1 MEEKR
6 ILFTGG
12 GTAGHVIVN
21 TALIP
26 YFHKSGWK
34 IDYIGSIS
42 GIERELI
49 SSFEYVTYHA
59 ISTGKLRRYL
69 SIENFKDP
77 FKILK
82 GVFQFWRIIG
92 RSNLHVIFSK
102 GGFVSVPVSLSGWLR
117 GVSIIKLASV
127 YTPGLVI
134 RLATL
139 FSKRILTSFPVTRN

>member
-1 MEEKR
+1 
-6 ILFTGG
+6 
-12 GTAGHVIVN
+12 
-21 TALIP
+21 IP

-49 SSFEYVTYHA
+49 SSFEYVTYHP

-82 GVFQFWRIIG
+82 GVF
-92 RSNLHVIFSK
+92 NLGEFLDVGNHMLSFQKVVLFQSLLVLQ
-102 GGFVSVPVSLSGWLR
+102 GGLEACRLLRMSLISHLD
-117 GVSIIKLASV
+117 SQID
-127 YTPGLVI
+127 
-134 RLATL
+134 
-139 FSKRILTSFPVTRN
+139 

>member
-26 YFHKSGWK
+26 YFHTSGWK

-42 GIERELI
+42 GIDRELI
-49 SSFEYVTYHA
+49 SSFEYVTYHP
-59 ISTGKLRRYL
+59 I
-69 SIENFKDP
+69 SIENFKYP

-82 GVFQFWRIIG
+82 GVFQSWRILG
-92 RSNLHVIFSK
+92 RRKPHVIFSK
-102 GGFVSVPVSLSGWLR
+102 GGFVSVPVSFAGWLR
-117 GVSIIKLASV
+117 GVPIITHESDF
-127 YTPGLVI
+127 TPGLAN
-134 RLATL
+134 RLATP
-139 FSKRILTSFPVTRN
+139 FSKRILTTFPET

>member
-12 GTAGHVIVN
+12 GTAGDVIVN

-34 IDYIGSIS
+34 IDYIGSLT

-49 SSFEYVTYHA
+49 SSFEYVTYHP

-77 FKILK
+77 FNILN
-82 GVFQFWRIIG
+82 GVFKCCRILG
-92 RSNLHVIFSK
+92 KMKPRVILLIDA
-102 GGFVSVPVSLSGWLR
+102 FVSV
-117 GVSIIKLASV
+117 
-127 YTPGLVI
+127 T
-134 RLATL
+134 
-139 FSKRILTSFPVTRN
+139 